1 MYLGDVKKWTA
12 ANKLQ
17 LNEDKTEVLLIAT
30 NRRPDDPTSLR
41 IGKPSIHFVNS
52 ARNLGVIVDS
62 KLSMKEQVNKIC
74 QSAYLEIRRIGSV
87 RHFLSE
93 EATKTLVTSLVL
105 SRLDYCNSLLAGIPQ
120 YFPHPPKFFDPFF

>member
-1 MYLGDVKKWTA
+1 M
-12 ANKLQ
+12 
-17 LNEDKTEVLLIAT
+17 NEDKTEVLLIAA
-30 NRRPDDPTSLR
+30 NRHPDDPTSLR
-41 IGKPSIHFVNS
+41 IGESTIHFANS

-62 KLSMKEQVNKIC
+62 RLSMKGQVNKMC

-93 EATKTLVTSLVL
+93 EATKPLVTSLVL

-120 YFPHPPKFFDPFF
+120 FLIQKLQRVMNCAARLVKKVP